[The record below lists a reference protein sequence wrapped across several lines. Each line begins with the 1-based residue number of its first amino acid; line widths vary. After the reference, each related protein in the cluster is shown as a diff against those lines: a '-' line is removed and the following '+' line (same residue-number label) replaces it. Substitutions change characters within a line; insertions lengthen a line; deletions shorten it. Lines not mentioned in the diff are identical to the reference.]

1 MSAWL
6 VCRVAVCCGT
16 WRHLSVVI
24 IVSKDR
30 LLFVRQPILS
40 DGARGRYGG
49 KCSARGH
56 EVSHKEG
63 NVSKSSRR
71 AEAARNQ
78 VAPAAED
85 FVHAAADRVGPL
97 VHNAAERVGPL
108 AQCAAT
114 RAGPRAEAAADLRGH

>member
-1 MSAWL
+1 MVGVQDS
-6 VCRVAVCCGT
+6 
-16 WRHLSVVI
+16 
-24 IVSKDR
+24 R
-30 LLFVRQPILS
+30 LLWHLEAPFRRDHRLERSSVVRQPILS

-49 KCSARGH
+49 KCSTREH
-56 EVSHKEG
+56 EVSHNGG

-97 VHNAAERVGPL
+97 VRTAAERV
-108 AQCAAT
+108 A
-114 RAGPRAEAAADLRGH
+114 